1 MEKFCILWY
10 YELSII
16 LIKNT
21 TMVTAKVRTK
31 NKSILWYY
39 ELSIVLIKNTTMVTA
54 KVRITKNKRKEKDGT
69 TDIDS
74 LLLYRI
80 IS

>member
-1 MEKFCILWY
+1 
-10 YELSII
+10 
-16 LIKNT
+16 
-21 TMVTAKVRTK
+21 MVTAKVRTK